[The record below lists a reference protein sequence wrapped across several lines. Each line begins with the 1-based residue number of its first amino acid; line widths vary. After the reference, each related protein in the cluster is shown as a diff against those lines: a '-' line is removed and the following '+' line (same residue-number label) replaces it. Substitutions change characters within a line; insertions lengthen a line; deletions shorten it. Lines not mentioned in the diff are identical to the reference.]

1 MLKTKIN
8 YEEKGNVFN
17 IQRFSVN
24 DGPGIR
30 TIVFLKG
37 CPLSCRWCSNPESQ
51 SRYSEILFN
60 DKNCTGCHRCEKVCT
75 ENAIDFNH
83 KYRIIRDKCI
93 QCGECIENCY
103 SGAIVKVGEKR
114 SVKEVV
120 EDVKKDFVQFRRSG
134 GGVTLSGGEPLIQPR
149 FILNLLKGFKAVGL
163 NTAIETTAY
172 TSRGIIDKVMKWID
186 LVLLDIKTVDTLK
199 HLEYTGVRNE
209 IILENAKRISELGV
223 KTIVRVPVIPGFNA
237 DEKSIEDIAKF
248 ATTLKMVDEIHLL
261 PYHKLGVNKYECL
274 GKEYKISDEIKTP
287 TNEYM
292 EKLKSVVENVGLKCN
307 IGAV

>member
-1 MLKTKIN
+1 MLKTNVN

-17 IQRFSVN
+17 VQRFSVN

-37 CPLSCRWCSNPESQ
+37 CPLSCHWCSNPESQ
-51 SRYSEILFN
+51 SRYSQILFN
-60 DKNCTGCHRCEKVCT
+60 SKNCTDCHRCEVVCR
-75 ENAIDFNH
+75 ENAIDFNN
-83 KYRIIRDKCI
+83 KYRILRDKCNE
-93 QCGECIENCY
+93 CGECVENCY
-103 SGAIVKVGEKR
+103 PGAIVKVGEEK
-114 SVKEVV
+114 SVKEVI
-120 EDVKKDFVQFRRSG
+120 DNVKKDFVQFRRSG
-134 GGVTLSGGEPLIQPR
+134 GGVTLSGGEPLMQPS
-149 FILNLLKGFKAVGL
+149 FALNLLKGFKELGI
-163 NTAIETTAY
+163 NTAIETTSY
-172 TSRGIIDKVMKWID
+172 TSKDIIDETMEWID
-186 LVLLDIKTVDTLK
+186 LVLLDIKTVDTQK
-199 HLEYTGVRNE
+199 HLEYTGVKND

-292 EKLKSVVENVGLKCN
+292 EKLKSVVENIGLKCN